1 VTRHRNAMT
10 TSRYIH
16 GTDPAEQARL
26 SLLNDLLNASC
37 LRELSLSGGERI
49 LDVGAGLGQ
58 LSRAMARAAGRAVVG
73 IERSE
78 EQLARARSL
87 AAEAGEEGL
96 VELRRGDALSFP
108 LEPAEW
114 GSFDLA
120 HARFILE
127 HVPAPERVVEQMVR
141 AVRPGGRVVLC
152 DDDHSLFRLFPEP
165 PGFRAVFGAFVRS
178 YDRNGNDPFVG
189 RRLVA
194 LLSGAG
200 ARPRRFT
207 WVSIACCAG
216 EESFAG
222 LVENVAG
229 NLRGARDAIV
239 ATGAVGAGEVDAA
252 LAALAEFARR
262 PDATIG
268 YAFSWAEGLRPGA

>member
-1 VTRHRNAMT
+1 MS

-37 LRELSLSGGERI
+37 LRELALAGGERI

-58 LSRAMARAAGRAVVG
+58 LSRAMARAAGRPVVA

-78 EQLARARSL
+78 EQLARARAL
-87 AAEAGEEGL
+87 AVDAGEEGL
-96 VELRRGDALSFP
+96 LDLRRGDALAFP
-108 LEPAEW
+108 LEAAEW
-114 GSFDLA
+114 GSFDVA

-127 HVPAPERVVEQMVR
+127 HVPAPERVVGQMVR

-152 DDDHSLFRLFPEP
+152 DDDHSLFRLYPEP
-165 PGFRAVFGAFVRS
+165 PGFRAAFKAFVRS
-178 YDRNGNDPFVG
+178 YDRNGNDPYVG
-189 RRLVA
+189 RRLPA
-194 LLSGAG
+194 LLAAAG

-207 WVSIACCAG
+207 WVSVASCAG
-216 EESFAG
+216 DASFG
-222 LVENVAG
+222 GIVENVAG
-229 NLRGARDAIV
+229 NLRGAREAIT
-239 ATGAVGAGEVDAA
+239 ATGGVDDAGLDAA

-262 PDATIG
+262 PGAAVG
-268 YAFSWAEGLRPGA
+268 YAVAWAEGIRPAP